1 MSLFTEGGQ
10 INNNVGPASNMGQQH
25 PYPALGQLSHVYE
38 QHQQQQQLHQQQQQQ
53 QQNKDLN
60 KYASLKAV
68 GEWLPSFFFFL
79 VEGSLDEGE
88 YFYSLW

>member
-38 QHQQQQQLHQQQQQQ
+38 QHQQQQQ
-53 QQNKDLN
+53 QNKDLN

-68 GEWLPSFFFFL
+68 GEWLPSFFFL

>member
-38 QHQQQQQLHQQQQQQ
+38 QHQQQQQQQ

-68 GEWLPSFFFFL
+68 GE
-79 VEGSLDEGE
+79 
-88 YFYSLW
+88 